1 MLHPKTLEQMR
12 LLVAELD
19 PDDGVPARQRRR
31 MERRQD
37 SHTARQRRLC
47 GQVARALTLALPT
60 AYDTRLSSLVVVE
73 VVPDPDLRR
82 LELRLAAPPGAH
94 QEGLVAILGACLAG
108 FGLGVTFE
116 RRQREG
122 QGPQK
127 TLPPGALIFPSR
139 SPAATPSKPPRPFGS
154 AVPPQAR
161 AGWQLRLHE
170 AGEERLAKGRWE
182 DAEAFFRRAAAVLPR
197 GPLAGSARAGA
208 AEALIRQ
215 DKRGQAREEL
225 ELLRRELHAGLVP
238 GGAPVLQRVAELAA
252 AAGD

>member
-94 QEGLVAILGACLAG
+94 QEGLVAILGAARPWL
-108 FGLGVTFE
+108 
-116 RRQREG
+116 REE
-122 QGPQK
+122 
-127 TLPPGALIFPSR
+127 
-139 SPAATPSKPPRPFGS
+139 
-154 AVPPQAR
+154 VAR
-161 AGWQLRLHE
+161 AIHRKRAPELRP
-170 AGEERLAKGRWE
+170 
-182 DAEAFFRRAAAVLPR
+182 V
-197 GPLAGSARAGA
+197 
-208 AEALIRQ
+208 
-215 DKRGQAREEL
+215 
-225 ELLRRELHAGLVP
+225 LVP
-238 GGAPVLQRVAELAA
+238 YPEVLL
-252 AAGD
+252 